1 MNNSVSAS
9 SSVNFAK
16 EFIDFLK
23 KFGIIGLAFGVVIGG
38 AVKQLVDDFST
49 YILKPIINLIL
60 AKVGNV
66 KPGSLPDLG
75 VAGLDLGGLISAII
89 GFVVLMFIVF
99 FAARVILS
107 KFISKEE
114 LDAMK

>member
-1 MNNSVSAS
+1 MNNNISTA
-9 SSVNFAK
+9 SSVNFAQ
-16 EFIDFLK
+16 EFITFIK

-49 YILKPIINLIL
+49 FVLKPLIDLIL
-60 AKVGNV
+60 SKIGNV
-66 KPGSLPDLG
+66 KPGSLPDFG
-75 VAGLDLGGLISAII
+75 VKGLDIGGLVASCIS
-89 GFVVLMFIVF
+89 FVVLMFIVF
-99 FAARVILS
+99 TAAKFVLA